1 MTSRISFQQISIR
14 IALFRN
20 DLFRSICY
28 QLRIHLPIIVIQA
41 ITKTLDISS
50 ISVKFIVNRIESIIW
65 KLHTMFCKVSNGK
78 TSIRLTINGTDGQQL
93 RTLIERPFQY
103 GKHFLHHILLT
114 TRKNEVH
121 IRQKLDRAPQSVY
134 SFLYVFGN
142 LLEFVDGN
150 ITSHLRRTQ
159 IIQYL
164 FQCTLFLVGH
174 YVNHHFRRLRSVR
187 QE

>member
-20 DLFRSICY
+20 DLFRSMCY

-50 ISVKFIVNRIESIIW
+50 ISVKFILNRIESIIW

-93 RTLIERPFQY
+93 RTLIERPFQ
-103 GKHFLHHILLT
+103 
-114 TRKNEVH
+114 
-121 IRQKLDRAPQSVY
+121 
-134 SFLYVFGN
+134 
-142 LLEFVDGN
+142 
-150 ITSHLRRTQ
+150 
-159 IIQYL
+159 
-164 FQCTLFLVGH
+164 
-174 YVNHHFRRLRSVR
+174 
-187 QE
+187 